1 MSIAIYIVMIGIVYA
16 IGAILIQRKLTDPLK
31 SIETQLLMQ
40 EKLKEIKTLAATD
53 REAYNQKQQE
63 VSKMMMDNMKKQFKP
78 MIVTFPLFL
87 GVFYLLMPYLF
98 SGFGSTTPALTVLSM
113 PLTYSQFF
121 IAIIFV
127 IGMIVSLSLS
137 SRDKKIVKRKLEER
151 NGQNNNNVNYSQ

>member
-1 MSIAIYIVMIGIVYA
+1 MSVVIYIVMIGVVYA
-16 IGAILIQRKLTDPLK
+16 IGAILIQRKLADPLK

-53 REAYNQKQQE
+53 RELYNQKQQE

>member
-1 MSIAIYIVMIGIVYA
+1 MSVVTYIVIIGVVYA
-16 IGAILIQRKLTDPLK
+16 IGAILIQRKLADPLK

-53 REAYNQKQQE
+53 RDLYNQKQQE

>member
-1 MSIAIYIVMIGIVYA
+1 MSVVIYIVLIGIAYA
-16 IGAILIQRKLTDPLK
+16 LGAIMIQRKLTDPLK

-53 REAYNQKQQE
+53 KEAYNQKQQE

-98 SGFGSTTPALTVLSM
+98 SGFGSTTPAITLMSI

-121 IAIIFV
+121 ILLIFI
-127 IGMIVSLSLS
+127 IGMVVSLSLS
-137 SRDKKIVKRKLEER
+137 SRDKKIVKRRMAER
-151 NGQNNNNVNYSQ
+151 NEQNNNNVNYSQ

>member
-1 MSIAIYIVMIGIVYA
+1 MSVVTYIVIIGVVYA
-16 IGAILIQRKLTDPLK
+16 IGAILIQRKLADPLK

-121 IAIIFV
+121 IAIIFI